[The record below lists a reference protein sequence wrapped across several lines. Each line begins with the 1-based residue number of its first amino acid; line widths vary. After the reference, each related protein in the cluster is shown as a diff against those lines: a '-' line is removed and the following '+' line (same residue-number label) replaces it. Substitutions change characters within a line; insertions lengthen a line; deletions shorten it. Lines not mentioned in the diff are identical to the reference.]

1 MIISPTRPHWHI
13 PRVPARRPC
22 ARTSLAC
29 THVARARSPTTH
41 PARIYAHCRDH
52 SRSPPPSPLPRFN
65 CELEGLDHAAY
76 RHAAAI
82 PPCRLK
88 SQIARTPATH
98 VGAHAHTHA
107 RPHARRSPARTHART
122 PIESSEKPLFHGS
135 SAAVAIYK
143 ARGNI
148 LEENEDGFGG
158 GTEEDIGRALVMM
171 HAEHIVPGHRS
182 AA

>member
-52 SRSPPPSPLPRFN
+52 SRSPRMPDYPPPPSL
-65 CELEGLDHAAY
+65 A
-76 RHAAAI
+76 
-82 PPCRLK
+82 
-88 SQIARTPATH
+88 STIARTPATH

-107 RPHARRSPARTHART
+107 RLHARRSPARTHART

-158 GTEEDIGRALVMM
+158 GTEEDIGRALYQGTDLQL
-171 HAEHIVPGHRS
+171 EGS
-182 AA
+182 E

>member
-41 PARIYAHCRDH
+41 PARIYAHCRDY
-52 SRSPPPSPLPRFN
+52 SRSPRMPDYTPPPSLASTPR
-65 CELEGLDHAAY
+65 Y
-76 RHAAAI
+76 RHAAS
-82 PPCRLK
+82 

-107 RPHARRSPARTHART
+107 RPHARPHARLHARRSPARTHART

-148 LEENEDGFGG
+148 SEENEDGFGG

>member
-1 MIISPTRPHWHI
+1 MIAAAFSWDELVREANNEHERNEGK
-13 PRVPARRPC
+13 PR
-22 ARTSLAC
+22 
-29 THVARARSPTTH
+29 
-41 PARIYAHCRDH
+41 
-52 SRSPPPSPLPRFN
+52 
-65 CELEGLDHAAY
+65 Y
-76 RHAAAI
+76 RHAASNRRSPA
-82 PPCRLK
+82 RL
-88 SQIARTPATH
+88 QLMWARTPTRMP
-98 VGAHAHTHA
+98 A
-107 RPHARRSPARTHART
+107 RMPADRPPARTHART

-148 LEENEDGFGG
+148 SEENEDGFGG

>member
-1 MIISPTRPHWHI
+1 M
-13 PRVPARRPC
+13 
-22 ARTSLAC
+22 
-29 THVARARSPTTH
+29 
-41 PARIYAHCRDH
+41 
-52 SRSPPPSPLPRFN
+52 PP
-65 CELEGLDHAAY
+65 
-76 RHAAAI
+76 
-82 PPCRLK
+82 
-88 SQIARTPATH
+88 QIADCP
-98 VGAHAHTHA
+98 HACNSCGRA
-107 RPHARRSPARTHART
+107 RPHACPPACPQIARPPARTHART

-148 LEENEDGFGG
+148 SEENEDGFGG